1 MAANLDGVLFTQI
14 YTDNDGGPE
23 FDSDGDGNAT
33 QEDEFVAIQNTSS
46 APVDISGW
54 EIWSDS
60 TGGGATDAPQDGL
73 YHTFPPGTV
82 LAPGQEVFVINEIT
96 GPVPGFA
103 QEASEGGVESG
114 PGAPS
119 TNLLTEGSGG
129 GAAESIALLNP
140 DTLEFIIF
148 NMSPNP
154 STIPDEDE
162 FLGETSVGEVDG
174 SSVQADPGAGF
185 SYQYDPVTDTYSNL
199 PVFVPCFT
207 AGTRI
212 AVPGG
217 EVLVE
222 TLVPGDLVLTADHG
236 PRPLRAILRRKLTFT
251 RDDRHDQHKPVL
263 FNIGSLGDGAPHRP
277 LAGSPQHRML
287 VRDEGG
293 DEVLAPAKGLL
304 HRRGVRRKAGCRQ
317 VVYLQLVF
325 DQHEVVCAE
334 GAWSESFFPG
344 AYAVS
349 ASDCA
354 TQRELLEIFPDL
366 NRGLTPDPARKLL
379 RVQEARALTKTGA

>member
-1 MAANLDGVLFTQI
+1 MAANLEGVLFTQI

-23 FDSDGDGNAT
+23 FDSDGDGTAT

-46 APVDISGW
+46 APVDVSGW
-54 EIWSDS
+54 QIWSDS

-129 GAAESIALLNP
+129 GAAESIALVNP
-140 DTLEFIIF
+140 DTGEFIVF
-148 NMSPNP
+148 NMSPNA
-154 STIPDEDE
+154 STIPDDDD
-162 FLGETSVGEVDG
+162 FPGTTSVGEEDG
-174 SSVQADPGAGF
+174 SSVRADPGAGF
-185 SYQYDPVTDTYSNL
+185 SYQYDPVTDTYSDL

-207 AGTRI
+207 EGTRI
-212 AVPGG
+212 AVPDG
-217 EVLVE
+217 EAPVE

-236 PRPLRAILRRKLTFT
+236 PCPLRAILRRTLTFA

-277 LAGSPQHRML
+277 LAVSPQHRML

-354 TQRELLEIFPDL
+354 TQRELFEIFPDL

-379 RVQEARALTKTGA
+379 RVQEARALAKTGA